1 MARPMS
7 TEQAIGAP
15 VCAPFARM
23 VMREVVGFARYN
35 SFSGFCSDRR
45 SMATSFL
52 RQVLQASGAGF
63 GRGFLK
69 PFHVHASMPTL
80 RENAHAK
87 VCDRTRCSRSRRSER
102 RAAAGTLAE
111 ICRGLERDGTQDP
124 VAA

>member
-7 TEQAIGAP
+7 TEQAMGAP
-15 VCAPFARM
+15 VCAPLVRI
-23 VMREVVGFARYN
+23 VMREVVGSARYC
-35 SFSGFCSDRR
+35 SFRGFCSDRR
-45 SMATSFL
+45 SMATSL
-52 RQVLQASGAGF
+52 VRQVVHALRAGF

-69 PFHVHASMPTL
+69 PLHLHASMPTL
-80 RENAHAK
+80 PENAHAK

-111 ICRGLERDGTQDP
+111 ICRGLERNGTQDP